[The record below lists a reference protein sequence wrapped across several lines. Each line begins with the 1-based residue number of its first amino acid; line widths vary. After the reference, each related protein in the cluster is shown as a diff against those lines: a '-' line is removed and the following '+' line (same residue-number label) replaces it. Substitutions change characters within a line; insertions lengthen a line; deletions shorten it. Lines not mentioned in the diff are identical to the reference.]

1 MAKAGR
7 PLDAEL
13 SDLPAE
19 LRWREW
25 MGRVEAA
32 IFASPTPVPR
42 ETLARLVGRTC
53 VLDDLIADIRD
64 ELKPRPYDL
73 VFVAGGYQHR
83 SRPRFAD
90 AIRAIL
96 GGDDAGPSHL
106 SKTESL
112 AVSAIAYLQPVTR
125 AAISRLLGKDISRDV
140 IARLKRLDLI
150 GAGPRLAE
158 PGAPLSYVTTPTF
171 LSVFGFASLRDLP
184 EIEAMQE
191 AGLLDLAQDST
202 PVDSLDDL
210 LAKGDETGDE
220 PGDDEEEDRDPVF
233 DAPDRLPAD

>member
-1 MAKAGR
+1 MGKPAR
-7 PLDAEL
+7 LFDAEL

-25 MGRVEAA
+25 MGRIEAA

-53 VLDDLIADIRD
+53 VLDELIADIRD

-73 VFVAGGYQHR
+73 VFVAGGFQHR
-83 SRPRFAD
+83 SKARFSE
-90 AIRAIL
+90 AIRAVL
-96 GGDDAGPSHL
+96 GVGEPGPPNL

-112 AVSAIAYLQPVTR
+112 VISAIAYLQPVTR
-125 AAISRLLGKDISRDV
+125 ASISRLLGKEISRDT
-140 IARLKRLDLI
+140 IAKLKRLDLI
-150 GAGPRLAE
+150 GAGPRMAE
-158 PGAPLSYVTTPTF
+158 PGAPFSYVTTPSF

-191 AGLLDLAQDST
+191 AGLLDLAQDDIMSID
-202 PVDSLDDL
+202 PLDDR
-210 LAKGDETGDE
+210 LAV
-220 PGDDEEEDRDPVF
+220 GDDSDDDIRDQVF
-233 DAPDRLPAD
+233 DAPDRLSAD

>member
-1 MAKAGR
+1 MAKRATAHGF
-7 PLDAEL
+7 DAEL

-42 ETLARLVGRTC
+42 ETLARLVGQTC
-53 VLDDLIADIRD
+53 VLDELIADIRD
-64 ELKPRPYDL
+64 ELKLRPYEL
-73 VFVAGGYQHR
+73 VFVAGGFQHR
-83 SRPRFAD
+83 SKARFSD
-90 AIRAIL
+90 AIRAVL
-96 GGDDAGPSHL
+96 GVREPGPPEL

-112 AVSAIAYLQPVTR
+112 VISAIAYLQPVTR
-125 AAISRLLGKDISRDV
+125 ASLSRLLGKEISRDI
-140 IARLKRLDLI
+140 IAKLKRLDLI
-150 GAGPRLAE
+150 GAGPRVAE

-191 AGLLDLAQDST
+191 AGLLDLAPDIAL
-202 PVDSLDDL
+202 VDPLDDRL
-210 LAKGDETGDE
+210 VD
-220 PGDDEEEDRDPVF
+220 GDDSEDKSRDQVF
-233 DAPDRLPAD
+233 GAPDRLPAD

>member
-1 MAKAGR
+1 MAKAAR

-32 IFASPTPVPR
+32 IFASPIPVPR

-83 SRPRFAD
+83 SKARFAE

-96 GGDDAGPSHL
+96 GGDDAGPAHL

-112 AVSAIAYLQPVTR
+112 AISAIAYFQPVTR
-125 AAISRLLGKDISRDV
+125 ADLSRLLGKKISRDI

-150 GAGPRLAE
+150 GAGPRTAE

-191 AGLLDLAQDST
+191 AGLLDLAQVSALAD
-202 PVDSLDDL
+202 PLDDL
-210 LAKGDETGDE
+210 LAKGDEA
-220 PGDDEEEDRDPVF
+220 GDDEEEDRDPVF

>member
-1 MAKAGR
+1 
-7 PLDAEL
+7 
-13 SDLPAE
+13 
-19 LRWREW
+19 

-83 SRPRFAD
+83 SKARFTD
-90 AIRAIL
+90 AIRAVL
-96 GGDDAGPSHL
+96 GVGDPGPSPL
-106 SKTESL
+106 SKAESL
-112 AVSAIAYLQPVTR
+112 ALSAIAYFHQVTR
-125 AAISRLLGKDISRDV
+125 ADLSRLLGKEISRDI

-150 GAGPRLAE
+150 GAGPRLAA

-171 LSVFGFASLRDLP
+171 LSVVGFASLRDLP

-191 AGLLDLAQDST
+191 AGLLDLAPGSAPAD
-202 PVDSLDDL
+202 PLDNL
-210 LAKGDETGDE
+210 LAKGDELS
-220 PGDDEEEDRDPVF
+220 DDEEEDRDPVF